1 MVKDLVKNLV
11 KDFVNFVMRG
21 PVGMGCLLFIF
32 FLGLAL
38 AIEFTN
44 NPWLNLWLFSFIV
57 PFFVLIIGWIISEDE
72 DEDER

>member
-1 MVKDLVKNLV
+1 MVKDLV

-44 NPWLNLWLFSFIV
+44 NPWLFSFIV
-57 PFFVLIIGWIISEDE
+57 PAFLILIIGLILFEDE
-72 DEDER
+72 DEDEL